1 MAPLGHTSRAVVGRP
16 KCENRQAGVGSG
28 PSDSGHRSN
37 LVSDMAFQ
45 PNTDELLGRN
55 LAYSA
60 QFPDGELAVEPKQ
73 QLAIVACMDAR
84 LDPLA
89 ILGIE
94 NGDAHIIRNGGGVIT
109 DDVIRSLCLSQR
121 ALGTREIILIHHTD
135 CGLQKVDEN
144 EFRDQ
149 LNDELGVKPEWSLE
163 AFKDAHDDV
172 RQSIKRLV
180 LSPFIPHKD
189 HIRGFVYNV
198 ETGRLEEV
206 GQDAQR
212 SDET

>member
-1 MAPLGHTSRAVVGRP
+1 MAPLGRTSRAVVGQP
-16 KCENRQAGVGSG
+16 KCENRRAGVGSG

-135 CGLQKVDEN
+135 CGLQQVDEA
-144 EFRDQ
+144 EFRE
-149 LNDELGVKPEWSLE
+149 ELQQETGLKPSWSLE
-163 AFKDAHDDV
+163 TFDDPYV
-172 RQSIKRLV
+172 DVAQSIQRLN
-180 LSPFIPHKD
+180 LSPFLPNKNN
-189 HIRGFVYNV
+189 IRGFVYDVTDGLLHEV
-198 ETGRLEEV
+198 EPPT
-206 GQDAQR
+206 
-212 SDET
+212 S